1 LDLTTEPPSLEPANK
16 DKHPSAA
23 PRNLARG
30 RNFQRLGYRRIVQM
44 LVYLIIIPAVML
56 LSTGLL
62 MMFLEQQFN
71 LLFGIL
77 TLSFVGVL
85 VTGVVLVWVF
95 LRREANLSELQADF
109 VSKVSHELRTPL
121 TAIRLFA
128 ETMDRA
134 QDNPETVAQCRKLLV
149 EETERLSSLIE
160 RLLDWGRME
169 SGRKLY
175 ELRDCNVAD
184 IVREAAKA
192 FETLQYG
199 EAVDFQTEVP
209 DGLPQ
214 VRVDKAAVVDA
225 LVNLLSNAKKY
236 GGSPPLIRL
245 AAGVT
250 PKGEVRITVQD
261 NGAGIPHEEH
271 PRIFQKFYRIDD
283 RLSRTREGSG
293 LGLAIVKHIAHA
305 HEARVDL
312 DSKPGKGSVFALVF
326 PRVPTDPDAKVSPE
340 GALRG

>member
-1 LDLTTEPPSLEPANK
+1 MDVTTNPLPAEPATKDKPPSV
-16 DKHPSAA
+16 A
-23 PRNLARG
+23 PRPLPRG

-56 LSTGLL
+56 LSTGLV

-77 TLSFVGVL
+77 TMSFVGVL

-149 EETERLSSLIE
+149 EETERLSILIE

-175 ELRDCNVAD
+175 ELRECEVAEV
-184 IVREAAKA
+184 VRDAAKA

-199 EAVDFQTEVP
+199 EALDFQTEIP
-209 DGLPQ
+209 EGLPR

-236 GGSPPLIRL
+236 GGSPAVVRL

-250 PKGEVRITVQD
+250 PKGEVRITVKD

-305 HEARVDL
+305 H
-312 DSKPGKGSVFALVF
+312 
-326 PRVPTDPDAKVSPE
+326 
-340 GALRG
+340 